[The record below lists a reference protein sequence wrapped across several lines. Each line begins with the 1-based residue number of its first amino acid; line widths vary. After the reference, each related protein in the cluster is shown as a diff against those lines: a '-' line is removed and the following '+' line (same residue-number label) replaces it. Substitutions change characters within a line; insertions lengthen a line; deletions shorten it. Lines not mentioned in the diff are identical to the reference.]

1 MPPRHIPK
9 ADCIKLFG
17 FFEGTNSKC
26 PNIFFEKI
34 HISKLPDFILAQ
46 VLNSNCWLIII
57 KNADIIETNII
68 RQISQMQISLTQ
80 SDIKNVMLCREET
93 VKSMMPS
100 KHG

>member
-1 MPPRHIPK
+1 MSYWQIPKKKMPPRHIPK

-57 KNADIIETNII
+57 KKADVIE
-68 RQISQMQISLTQ
+68 L
-80 SDIKNVMLCREET
+80 DIKNVMFWREET
-93 VKSMMPS
+93 VKSIVPWLLR
-100 KHG
+100 